1 MTKFKF
7 ILSLFTGT
15 IIAANIGLHAAAKP
29 DCRRVEQDWRKLQAA
44 NLRFVEDPVY
54 IKQRLETAG
63 GQNPTYAVLSCAD
76 SRTPPELIFN
86 KGLGKI
92 FCPRVAGNTAGA
104 QVIDSIAF
112 AVATWDVTT
121 IVVLGHTSCGA
132 VEAALGRLQKS
143 GGVIDK
149 RNGILGA
156 VLIPIERAIVKSGMD
171 IYGPNAFEEATKAN
185 VAFAAERLI
194 EKSDVICKALESG
207 QIIIVGAI
215 YDLATGVASEQF
227 IIENCRDCRE
237 QRRPC
242 CK

>member
-7 ILSLFTGT
+7 FLSLFTGA
-15 IIAANIGLHAAAKP
+15 IVAANMDLQAVKP
-29 DCRRVEQDWRKLQAA
+29 DCECVEQDWRKLQLA

-54 IKQRLETAG
+54 IRQRLETAG
-63 GQNPTYAVLSCAD
+63 GQNPSYAVLSCAD

-121 IVVLGHTSCGA
+121 IVVLGHTNCGA
-132 VEAALGRLQKS
+132 VEGALQRLQQN
-143 GGVIDK
+143 GGVIDE

-156 VLIPIERAIVKSGMD
+156 VLIPIERAIIKSGVD
-171 IYGPNAFEEATKAN
+171 IYAPNAFEKSTKAN

-194 EKSDVICKALESG
+194 KKSDIIAKALEKG

-215 YDLATGVASEQF
+215 YDLETGVASEQF
-227 IIENCRDCRE
+227 IIESCRDCRE
-237 QRRPC
+237 QHRPC

>member
-1 MTKFKF
+1 MTKFSF
-7 ILSLFTGT
+7 FFSLFTGA
-15 IIAANIGLHAAAKP
+15 IVAANMNLHAAQLE
-29 DCRRVEQDWRKLQAA
+29 CRLAEQDWRRLQLA
-44 NLRFVEDPVY
+44 NVRFVEDPEY
-54 IKQRLETAG
+54 IRQRLETAG
-63 GQNPTYAVLSCAD
+63 GQNPSYAVLSCAD

-92 FCPRVAGNTAGA
+92 FCPRVAGNTAGD

-112 AVATWDVTT
+112 AVATWDIST

-132 VEAALGRLQKS
+132 VEGALARLRQN

-149 RNGILGA
+149 RNGIFGA
-156 VLIPIERAIVKSGMD
+156 VLIPIERAIIKSCVD
-171 IYGPNAFEEATKAN
+171 IYAPNALQQATKAN

-194 EKSDVICKALESG
+194 EKSDIIAKALESG

-215 YDLATGVASEQF
+215 YDLETGVAKEQF
-227 IIENCRDCRE
+227 IIENCRDHKKPCN
-237 QRRPC
+237 PC